1 MVVNGSGKAISL
13 GFFRLRIPVTST
25 VRQVSFFIASAGFTQ
40 GPPVELQPGADA
52 MANSIPRES
61 A

>member
-1 MVVNGSGKAISL
+1 MVVNGSGSAITR
-13 GFFRLRIPVTST
+13 GFFTFGFPVTST